1 MIRLSKPQLIFK
13 PSEFIER
20 KETRMKVR
28 VTAPKLFMLLIA
40 STLLVS
46 ACSKKKEYTPIA
58 EWEKYS
64 DPFFGLSFTHPKDWH
79 LTAEG
84 GRVTLT
90 SSYEAAER
98 FVDPRAEDKNDKD
111 LDIQI
116 TVFHERPDTLKPLD
130 EIVNTYV
137 KERSSEGF
145 TVKPVETIMIDST
158 EARKFSYAGYYTQ
171 QNKVS
176 TTRVYAIRDSVQYY
190 LEYTAFNDLFEPYS
204 YIMDTLIASI
214 RLPRP
219 KVKGATVDESLP
231 STTFTDFSNNFLKI
245 SHPDNFEP
253 SFPAVKG
260 DMKFSLELKGY
271 RQDCTVRIDIFPAKG
286 LTVDKVFEQ
295 NQSKYTR
302 ASKGGEVTIS
312 GQKALYLNYS
322 PARDIA
328 SRAYF
333 LVKDDQVYR
342 IIMNYYTPMRGA
354 FLPVFERVVSSLK
367 IG

>member
-1 MIRLSKPQLIFK
+1 
-13 PSEFIER
+13 
-20 KETRMKVR
+20 MKAR
-28 VTAPKLFMLLIA
+28 VTVPKLFMIMFVCMLLI
-40 STLLVS
+40 S
-46 ACSKKKEYTPIA
+46 ACSKKKEYPPIA
-58 EWEKYS
+58 EWEKYN
-64 DPFFGLSFTHPKDWH
+64 DPFFGLSFTHPKGWH
-79 LTAEG
+79 FTAEG

-98 FVDPRAEDKNDKD
+98 FVDPRAEDKREDD
-111 LDIQI
+111 LDLQI
-116 TVFHERPDTLKPLD
+116 TIFHERPDSLKPLD
-130 EIVNTYV
+130 EIVNTYT

-145 TVKPVETIMIDST
+145 TVRPVETIVIDST
-158 EARKFSYAGYYTQ
+158 DARKFSFVGYYTQ
-171 QNKVS
+171 TNKLS
-176 TTRVYAIRDSVQYY
+176 TARVYAIRDSVQYY
-190 LEYTAFNDLFEPYS
+190 LEFAAFNDLFEPYS

-219 KVKGATVDESLP
+219 KVKAADVDESLP
-231 STTFTDFSNNFLKI
+231 STTFQDFSNNFLKI
-245 SHPDNFEP
+245 SYPDNFETA
-253 SFPAVKG
+253 FPAAKG

-295 NQSKYTR
+295 NQSKYAR
-302 ASKGGEVTIS
+302 ASKGGETTIS
-312 GQKALYLNYS
+312 GQKTIYLNYS

-342 IIMNYYTPMRGA
+342 IIMNYFTPMRAA
-354 FLPVFERVVSSLK
+354 FLPVFEKTVASLK

>member
-1 MIRLSKPQLIFK
+1 
-13 PSEFIER
+13 
-20 KETRMKVR
+20 MKAR
-28 VTAPKLFMLLIA
+28 VTASKLFMLLIA
-40 STLLVS
+40 SALLVS
-46 ACSKKKEYTPIA
+46 ACSRKKEYAPIT

-64 DPFFGLSFTHPKDWH
+64 DPFFGLSFTHPKGWH

-98 FVDPRAEDKNDKD
+98 FVDPRAEDKNEKD

-130 EIVNTYV
+130 EIVDTYI

-145 TVKPVETIMIDST
+145 TVKPVETTMIDSAD
-158 EARKFSYAGYYTQ
+158 ARKFSFAGYYTQ
-171 QNKVS
+171 QNKLS

-190 LEYTAFNDLFEPYS
+190 LEYAAFNDLFEPYS
-204 YIMDTLIASI
+204 NIMDTLITSL

-219 KVKGATVDESLP
+219 KVKAADVDPSVP

-245 SHPDNFEP
+245 SYPDNFET

-260 DMKFSLELKGY
+260 DTKFSLELKGY
-271 RQDCTVRIDIFPAKG
+271 RQDCTVRIDVFPAKG

-295 NQSKYTR
+295 NQDKYPR
-302 ASKGGEVTIS
+302 ASKGSEVTIS
-312 GQKALYLNYS
+312 GQKALYLNYL

-354 FLPVFERVVSSLK
+354 FLPVFEKTITSLR

>member
-1 MIRLSKPQLIFK
+1 
-13 PSEFIER
+13 
-20 KETRMKVR
+20 MKTR
-28 VTAPKLFMLLIA
+28 VTAPQLFTLLFA
-40 STLLVS
+40 SVLLVS
-46 ACSKKKEYTPIA
+46 ACSKKKEYAPIA

-64 DPFFGLSFTHPKDWH
+64 DPFFGLSFTHPKGWH

-84 GRVTLT
+84 GRITLT

-98 FVDPRAEDKNDKD
+98 FVDPRAEDKREDD

-116 TVFHERPDTLKPLD
+116 IVFHERPDSLQPLD
-130 EIVNTYV
+130 EIVNTYT

-145 TVKPVETIMIDST
+145 LVKPTETTMVDST
-158 EARKFSYAGYYTQ
+158 DARKFSYAGNYTQ
-171 QNKVS
+171 KTKLS
-176 TTRVYAIRDSVQYY
+176 TTRVYMIRDSVQYY
-190 LEYTAFNDLFEPYS
+190 VDYSAFDDLFEPYS
-204 YIMDTLIASI
+204 FIMDTLIASI

-219 KVKGATVDESLP
+219 KVKAADVDESLP
-231 STTFTDFSNNFLKI
+231 STTFQDFSNNFLKI
-245 SHPDNFEP
+245 SYPDNFETA
-253 SFPAVKG
+253 FPAVKG
-260 DMKFSLELKGY
+260 DTKFSLELKGY
-271 RQDCTVRIDIFPAKG
+271 RQDCTVRIDVFPAKG

-302 ASKGGEVTIS
+302 FSKGGEVTIS
-312 GQKALYLNYS
+312 GQKAIYLNYS

-342 IIMNYYTPMRGA
+342 IIMNYYSPMRGA
-354 FLPVFERVVSSLK
+354 FLPVFEQTVKSLK

>member
-1 MIRLSKPQLIFK
+1 
-13 PSEFIER
+13 
-20 KETRMKVR
+20 
-28 VTAPKLFMLLIA
+28 MLLFA
-40 STLLVS
+40 SLLLVS
-46 ACSKKKEYTPIA
+46 ACAKKKEFPKIT

-64 DPFFGLSFTHPKDWH
+64 DPFFGLSFTHPKGWH

-84 GRVTLT
+84 GRITLT

-98 FVDPRAEDKNDKD
+98 FVDPRAEDKREDD
-111 LDIQI
+111 LDLQI
-116 TVFHERPDTLKPLD
+116 TVFHERPDSLSPLD
-130 EIVNTYV
+130 EIVNTYT

-158 EARKFSYAGYYTQ
+158 EARKFSFAGYYTQ
-171 QNKVS
+171 TNKLS
-176 TTRVYAIRDSVQYY
+176 TTRVYSIRDSVQYY
-190 LEYTAFNDLFEPYS
+190 LEYAAFNDLFEPYS
-204 YIMDTLIASI
+204 YVMDTLIASI

-219 KVKGATVDESLP
+219 KVKAADVDESLP
-231 STTFTDFSNNFLKI
+231 STTFIDFSNNFLKI
-245 SHPDNFEP
+245 SYPDNFET

-286 LTVDKVFEQ
+286 LTVEKVFEQ

-312 GQKALYLNYS
+312 GQKAIFLNYS

-354 FLPVFERVVSSLK
+354 FLPVFEQTVKSLK

>member
-1 MIRLSKPQLIFK
+1 
-13 PSEFIER
+13 
-20 KETRMKVR
+20 MKAC
-28 VTAPKLFMLLIA
+28 VTVPKLFTLLFV
-40 STLLVS
+40 SMLLVS
-46 ACSKKKEYTPIA
+46 ACAKKKEYPQIA

-64 DPFFGLSFTHPKDWH
+64 DPFFGLSFTHPKGWH

-84 GRVTLT
+84 GRITLT

-98 FVDPRAEDKNDKD
+98 FVDPRAEDKREDD

-116 TVFHERPDTLKPLD
+116 TVFHERPDSLQPLD
-130 EIVNTYV
+130 EIVNTYT

-145 TVKPVETIMIDST
+145 IVKPVETIIIDST
-158 EARKFSYAGYYTQ
+158 EARKFSFAGNYTQ
-171 QNKVS
+171 TNKLS

-190 LEYTAFNDLFEPYS
+190 LEYAAFNDLFVPYS
-204 YIMDTLIASI
+204 YIMDSLIASI

-219 KVKGATVDESLP
+219 KVKAADVDESLP
-231 STTFTDFSNNFLKI
+231 STTFTDFSNNILKI
-245 SHPDNFEP
+245 SYPDNFET
-253 SFPAVKG
+253 SFPAAKG

-286 LTVDKVFEQ
+286 LAVDKVFEQ
-295 NQSKYTR
+295 NQNKYAR
-302 ASKGGEVTIS
+302 ASKGGEMTIS
-312 GQKALYLNYS
+312 GQKAIYLNYS

-342 IIMNYYTPMRGA
+342 IIMNYFTPMRAA
-354 FLPVFERVVSSLK
+354 FLPVFEQTVKSLK

>member
-1 MIRLSKPQLIFK
+1 
-13 PSEFIER
+13 
-20 KETRMKVR
+20 MKAR
-28 VTAPKLFMLLIA
+28 VTVPKLFTLLVV
-40 STLLVS
+40 SMLLVS
-46 ACSKKKEYTPIA
+46 ACSKKKEYAPIA

-64 DPFFGLSFTHPKDWH
+64 DPFFGLSFTHPKGWH

-84 GRVTLT
+84 GRITLT
-90 SSYEAAER
+90 ASYEAAER
-98 FVDPRAEDKNDKD
+98 FVDPRAEDKREDD

-116 TVFHERPDTLKPLD
+116 IVFHERPDSLQPLD
-130 EIVNTYV
+130 EIVNTYT

-145 TVKPVETIMIDST
+145 LVKPTETIMVDST
-158 EARKFSYAGYYTQ
+158 DARKFSYAGNYTQ
-171 QNKVS
+171 TTKLS
-176 TTRVYAIRDSVQYY
+176 TTRVYMFRDSVQYY
-190 LEYTAFNDLFEPYS
+190 LDYSAFDDLFEPYS

-219 KVKGATVDESLP
+219 KVKAADVDESLP

-245 SHPDNFEP
+245 SYPDNFETA
-253 SFPAVKG
+253 FPAVKG
-260 DMKFSLELKGY
+260 DTKFSLELKGY
-271 RQDCTVRIDIFPAKG
+271 RQDCTVRIDVFPAKG

-312 GQKALYLNYS
+312 GQKTIFLNYA

-342 IIMNYYTPMRGA
+342 IIMNYYAPMRGA
-354 FLPVFERVVSSLK
+354 FLPVFEQTVKSLK
-367 IG
+367 LG

>member
-1 MIRLSKPQLIFK
+1 
-13 PSEFIER
+13 
-20 KETRMKVR
+20 MKVR
-28 VTAPKLFMLLIA
+28 VTAPKLFTLLFA
-40 STLLVS
+40 SALLVS
-46 ACSKKKEYTPIA
+46 ACSKKKEYPPIA
-58 EWEKYS
+58 EWEKYN
-64 DPFFGLSFTHPKDWH
+64 DQFFGLSFTHPKDWH

-98 FVDPRAEDKNDKD
+98 FVDPRAEDKNEKD

-116 TVFHERPDTLKPLD
+116 TVFHERPDSLQPLD
-130 EIVNTYV
+130 EIVSTYT
-137 KERSSEGF
+137 KERTSEGF
-145 TVKPVETIMIDST
+145 TVKPVETITIDST
-158 EARKFSYAGYYTQ
+158 EARKFSFAGYYTQ
-171 QNKVS
+171 TNKLS

-190 LEYTAFNDLFEPYS
+190 LEYAAFNDLAEPYS

-219 KVKGATVDESLP
+219 KVKAAGVDESLP

-245 SHPDNFEP
+245 SYPDNFET
-253 SFPAVKG
+253 SFPAVKS

-295 NQSKYTR
+295 NQGKYAR

-312 GQKALYLNYS
+312 GQKALFLNYS
-322 PARDIA
+322 PAKDVA

-333 LVKDDQVYR
+333 IVKDDQVYR
-342 IIMNYYTPMRGA
+342 LIMNYYAPMRGA
-354 FLPVFERVVSSLK
+354 FQPAFEKVVQSLR

>member
-1 MIRLSKPQLIFK
+1 
-13 PSEFIER
+13 
-20 KETRMKVR
+20 MKAR
-28 VTAPKLFMLLIA
+28 VTAPKLFMLLFA
-40 STLLVS
+40 SVLLVS
-46 ACSKKKEYTPIA
+46 ACSKTTEYPKIA

-84 GRVTLT
+84 GRVTLS
-90 SSYEAAER
+90 SSYDAAER

-116 TVFHERPDTLKPLD
+116 TVFHERPDTLKTLD
-130 EIVNTYV
+130 DIVNAYI

-171 QNKVS
+171 QNKLS

-190 LEYTAFNDLFEPYS
+190 LEYAAFNDLFEPYS

-219 KVKGATVDESLP
+219 KAKAANVDESLP
-231 STTFTDFSNNFLKI
+231 STTFQDFSNNFLKI
-245 SHPDNFEP
+245 SYPDNFQCAFP
-253 SFPAVKG
+253 SVSG
-260 DMKFSLELKGY
+260 ETKFAMDIKGY
-271 RQDCTVRIDIFPAKG
+271 RQDCTVHIDIRSAKGWTVEEVFAQNQVKFPRPGAKGEATIAGAKALFVNYTPAK
-286 LTVDKVFEQ
+286 
-295 NQSKYTR
+295 
-302 ASKGGEVTIS
+302 
-312 GQKALYLNYS
+312 
-322 PARDIA
+322 DIG

-333 LVKDDQVYR
+333 IVKDDQVYR
-342 IIMNYYTPMRGA
+342 IIVNYYAPKKA
-354 FLPVFERVVSSLK
+354 DFLPVFEKTVASLK
-367 IG
+367 LG

>member
-1 MIRLSKPQLIFK
+1 
-13 PSEFIER
+13 
-20 KETRMKVR
+20 MKVR
-28 VTAPKLFMLLIA
+28 VTAPKLLMLLIA
-40 STLLVS
+40 SALLVS
-46 ACSKKKEYTPIA
+46 ACSKKKQYAPIA

-64 DPFFGLSFTHPKDWH
+64 DPFFGLSFTHPKGWH

-84 GRVTLT
+84 GRITLT
-90 SSYEAAER
+90 ASYEAAER
-98 FVDPRAEDKNDKD
+98 FVDPRAEDKREDD

-116 TVFHERPDTLKPLD
+116 TVFHERPDSLQPLD
-130 EIVNTYV
+130 EIVNTYT

-145 TVKPVETIMIDST
+145 LVKPTETIIVDST
-158 EARKFSYAGYYTQ
+158 DARKFSYAGNYTQ
-171 QNKVS
+171 KTKLS
-176 TTRVYAIRDSVQYY
+176 TTRVYMFRDSVQYY
-190 LEYTAFNDLFEPYS
+190 LDYSAFDDLFEPYS
-204 YIMDTLIASI
+204 AIMDTLIASI
-214 RLPRP
+214 KLPRP
-219 KVKGATVDESLP
+219 KVKAAGVDESLP

-245 SHPDNFEP
+245 SHPDNFET

-295 NQSKYTR
+295 NQSKYAR

-354 FLPVFERVVSSLK
+354 FLPVFEQTVKSLK

>member
-1 MIRLSKPQLIFK
+1 
-13 PSEFIER
+13 
-20 KETRMKVR
+20 MKAR
-28 VTAPKLFMLLIA
+28 VTVPKLFTLLVV
-40 STLLVS
+40 SMLLVS
-46 ACSKKKEYTPIA
+46 ACSKKKEYAPIA

-64 DPFFGLSFTHPKDWH
+64 DPFFGLSFTHPKGWH

-84 GRVTLT
+84 GRITLT
-90 SSYEAAER
+90 ASYEAAER
-98 FVDPRAEDKNDKD
+98 FVDPRAEDKREDD

-116 TVFHERPDTLKPLD
+116 TVFHERPDSLQPLD
-130 EIVNTYV
+130 EIVNTYT

-145 TVKPVETIMIDST
+145 LVKPTETIMVDST
-158 EARKFSYAGYYTQ
+158 DARKFSYAGNYTQ
-171 QNKVS
+171 TTKLS
-176 TTRVYAIRDSVQYY
+176 TTRVYMFRDSVQYY
-190 LEYTAFNDLFEPYS
+190 LDYSAFDDLFEPYS
-204 YIMDTLIASI
+204 HIMDTLIASI

-219 KVKGATVDESLP
+219 KAKAADVDESLP
-231 STTFTDFSNNFLKI
+231 STTFTDFSNNFFKI
-245 SHPDNFEP
+245 SHPDNFET

-260 DMKFSLELKGY
+260 DTKFSLELKGY

-295 NQSKYTR
+295 NQSKYAGYR
-302 ASKGGEVTIS
+302 KGGEVTIS

-342 IIMNYYTPMRGA
+342 IIMNYYTPMRAA
-354 FLPVFERVVSSLK
+354 FLPVFEQTVKSLK